1 MEVFMFKHLL
11 RTTLLTTVFLAGCAT
26 QGSKPLDSSASGERR
41 PLANAEWHNLGVS
54 PSGNILHEIDGLS
67 IRKQGHKLFAYR
79 DRKTIFNPGKENFLN
94 TPRHKFSVNRWL
106 VDCKARNIRLTGM
119 DLFDE
124 NGRAIAN
131 YTYNDKQ
138 INAMPVVRNS
148 ASYQQFEYVCGT
160 AAN

>member
-1 MEVFMFKHLL
+1 MFKHLL
-11 RTTLLTTVFLAGCAT
+11 RSTVLCTVFLAGCAT
-26 QGSKPLDSSASGERR
+26 QTSKPLDTGTPGGSR

-67 IRKQGHKLFAYR
+67 IRKQANNLFAYR
-79 DRKTIFNPGKENFLN
+79 DRKTIFNPAKENYLN
-94 TPRHKFSVNRWL
+94 TPKHKQSVNRWV

-138 INAMPVVRNS
+138 IRAMPVVRNS

-160 AAN
+160 TAN